1 MADTNLKVQIKFEAT
16 GDKQLAQAFTK
27 AATSQEKLTQAT
39 QRNTNATK
47 RNNKHGL
54 VAVKNQR
61 LLTNTFATLR
71 SKILL
76 AAFAVTVFSGTI
88 GKLIKSQADQELA
101 EKKLQQAL
109 GHTSQALL
117 DHASALQEV
126 TTFGDE
132 AILEAE
138 ALLAAF
144 IKDEEQ
150 LKKATEATLDLA
162 AAKGMDLKAAA
173 DLVGKSIGSSTN
185 ALTRYGIEV
194 KGAAGSTQRLESAVQ
209 NISILFGGQAKAQA
223 ETISGS
229 IAQFKNAAGD
239 LAEAI
244 GKDLAKSFVPMMVA
258 TTEFL
263 VRLKKNERA
272 IHIIAQAIRILAS
285 SVIFLF
291 NPFKKAGIA
300 AKLLG
305 KNFKWLTR
313 GITALKVAIFGL
325 ITSIFGVWDS
335 NEKTVESNKAVAKS
349 YEDIVR
355 AGGLLTIQT
364 GEMIKKHELLFSVQ
378 QKARDAVVRLT
389 AKSKEGQQNLKA
401 GIGIRDEMN
410 KKFGLELQLNREFTE
425 SLDLQ
430 SLAFKNLSP
439 DQIEYLSFL
448 TQAAEST
455 QKLRDIERERAEQ
468 SQRLSALSQLGAAL
482 QQFAKEDKA
491 LTVFALRLQ
500 QIAAVAAAYAAAN
513 QYLEDKRP
521 IMAGLVLATGLANAA
536 VIEQQVKKAQSAA
549 LGADFIT
556 QGPQMMMVGDNPS
569 GREHVQVTPLGN
581 NRTSGGGG
589 GGSRSVN
596 VNIGGNILGTQEF
609 VRDTLIPEIENTIE
623 RNLA

>member
-1 MADTNLKVQIKFEAT
+1 
-16 GDKQLAQAFTK
+16 
-27 AATSQEKLTQAT
+27 
-39 QRNTNATK
+39 
-47 RNNKHGL
+47 
-54 VAVKNQR
+54 
-61 LLTNTFATLR
+61 
-71 SKILL
+71 
-76 AAFAVTVFSGTI
+76 
-88 GKLIKSQADQELA
+88 
-101 EKKLQQAL
+101 
-109 GHTSQALL
+109 
-117 DHASALQEV
+117 
-126 TTFGDE
+126 
-132 AILEAE
+132 
-138 ALLAAF
+138 
-144 IKDEEQ
+144 
-150 LKKATEATLDLA
+150 
-162 AAKGMDLKAAA
+162 
-173 DLVGKSIGSSTN
+173 
-185 ALTRYGIEV
+185 
-194 KGAAGSTQRLESAVQ
+194 
-209 NISILFGGQAKAQA
+209 
-223 ETISGS
+223 
-229 IAQFKNAAGD
+229 
-239 LAEAI
+239 
-244 GKDLAKSFVPMMVA
+244 
-258 TTEFL
+258 
-263 VRLKKNERA
+263 
-272 IHIIAQAIRILAS
+272 
-285 SVIFLF
+285 
-291 NPFKKAGIA
+291 
-300 AKLLG
+300 
-305 KNFKWLTR
+305 
-313 GITALKVAIFGL
+313 
-325 ITSIFGVWDS
+325 
-335 NEKTVESNKAVAKS
+335 
-349 YEDIVR
+349 
-355 AGGLLTIQT
+355 
-364 GEMIKKHELLFSVQ
+364 
-378 QKARDAVVRLT
+378 
-389 AKSKEGQQNLKA
+389 
-401 GIGIRDEMN
+401 MN